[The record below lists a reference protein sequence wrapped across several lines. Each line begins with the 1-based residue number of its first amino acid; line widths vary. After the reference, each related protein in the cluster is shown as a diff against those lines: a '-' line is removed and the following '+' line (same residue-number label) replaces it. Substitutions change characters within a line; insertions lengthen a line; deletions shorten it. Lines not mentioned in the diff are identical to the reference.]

1 MKVYIVE
8 SACGDYEDYRTV
20 IEGVFKT
27 RESAERFA
35 RDFKRR
41 VIPHASLQADPE
53 DFEDM
58 KQEFVKRYER
68 PDDEYEEQIYD
79 ELLDRIEH
87 IADREDYFEV
97 IRVDTDFI
105 NFLSV
110 ARETLPEIEIDE
122 ESFANAL
129 RAMSA
134 TSYYGYDYYYPCNI
148 TEFTVN
154 D

>member
-35 RDFKRR
+35 RDFERR
-41 VIPHASLQADPE
+41 VIPRASLQADPE

-79 ELLDRIEH
+79 ELLNRIEH

-129 RAMSA
+129 RAMSV
-134 TSYYGYDYYYPCNI
+134 TNYYGYDYYYPCNI